1 MYFYEIYI
9 SYKSSTSYF
18 NNEKYPSDIDIP
30 VYVLNSPNTDSE
42 TNYND
47 GFRKDTKENRRKR
60 NYTRRFFLFDNLSVE
75 NNIIYARRITLRA

>member
-30 VYVLNSPNTDSE
+30 VYVLNSPNTD
-42 TNYND
+42 
-47 GFRKDTKENRRKR
+47 
-60 NYTRRFFLFDNLSVE
+60 
-75 NNIIYARRITLRA
+75 